1 METAQ
6 TRFEKLKV
14 VVDLKLNASISMCQY
29 KADHW
34 GKEQVNKNVLRAP
47 SKKKKKKI
55 RIQLFN
61 NNRSPCRFCRLHT
74 RTKISKMKKNFQS
87 S

>member
-47 SKKKKKKI
+47 SKKKKK
-55 RIQLFN
+55 
-61 NNRSPCRFCRLHT
+61 RSGYSYSTTTGHPAGFVVYILGQ
-74 RTKISKMKKNFQS
+74 KYQK
-87 S
+87 

>member
-14 VVDLKLNASISMCQY
+14 IVDLKLNASISMCQY

-34 GKEQVNKNVLRAP
+34 GKGQVNKNVLRAP
-47 SKKKKKKI
+47 SKKKKK
-55 RIQLFN
+55 
-61 NNRSPCRFCRLHT
+61 SCCRFCGLHT